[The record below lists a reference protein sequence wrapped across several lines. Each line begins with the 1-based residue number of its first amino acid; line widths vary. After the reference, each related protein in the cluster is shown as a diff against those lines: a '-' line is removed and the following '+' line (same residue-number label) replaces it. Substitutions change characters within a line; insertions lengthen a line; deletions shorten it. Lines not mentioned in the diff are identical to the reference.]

1 VLLALFLI
9 APVGGIALVAQQAI
23 GGELAQQAAAE
34 RVRTVELGAA
44 FLARPLQSA
53 SLQLAAFAARP
64 AARAALAEGNVPD
77 LDRQLAELLAPNPE
91 WDTVGIIDM
100 AGRFI
105 SRAPKVEVSGT
116 FSDREYFAGALAST
130 GPYFGQVVVSRVTGK
145 AVATVTVA
153 LREAGRPLGIVVASI
168 LPQTI
173 LARLQPIDNLP
184 GRDLVVVDESS
195 RVIASSGQ
203 RREPLSLVTW
213 PARAEALAGSAS
225 SRTGEVEGAM
235 RVTTCASIPGSQW
248 VLCSLDDAAVA
259 LAPQSRLQTQF
270 VAAGALGVVA
280 ALFVGS
286 ALLLLYRRIAWQRDT
301 LAAASAAQQDLA
313 LRAEQANRSKSEF
326 LANMSHELRTPL
338 NAILGFSQLLE
349 ERVGASL
356 EERQRGWLRN
366 IQTAGEHL
374 LELINDVLDISKVE
388 AGRYEI
394 RPEQINL
401 ADLLQPVVSTARQ
414 DAQARGIAFDAS
426 EAPAITV
433 FLDPVRTRQVL
444 LNLLSNAVKFT
455 ERGGHVRLDTAVA
468 NGDVRFMVSDTGIGI
483 PADKKDR
490 VFGVF
495 ERLHEGRHEA
505 AGTGLG
511 LALTR
516 RIVELQGGSIS
527 FTSEV
532 GVGSTFVVTL
542 AGAVRAEMVGR
553 RILVVEDSPRDAAL
567 IAALVAEFGLPVE
580 FAASGATA
588 LATIRRDPPTAIVL
602 DLGLPDMRGEVV
614 LQTMQADGAQR
625 RIPVIVVT
633 VEDDDGRTRPLGAV
647 DYLTKPIDGAQLRR
661 WLTRVAHGQPEA
673 A

>member
-259 LAPQSRLQTQF
+259 LAPQSRLQTEF
-270 VAAGALGVVA
+270 VAAGALGAVA

-614 LQTMQADGAQR
+614 LQTLQADGAQR